1 MMIYIYVYDYI
12 CIWWYIYIYMCVY
25 MYMIVYIYD
34 YIYMIIYAYK
44 LTCTVSQD
52 RSNIFSFKFL
62 SRASHSTRLRVN
74 KARHLFSAPRSF
86 LMIFENTHWVCQIR
100 SKTAWLC
107 KKILDR
113 SWPPRSEL
121 FCPSCRKDPWSHF
134 TLFWLEKTGEA
145 RDWKI
150 ENMVPWFR
158 FGFGFGFRCFPFASV
173 FAGWVQ
179 GMEHK
184 WQINRGKWKQKEK
197 NENQKRKKWILE
209 MENKVTTKI

>member
-1 MMIYIYVYDYI
+1 MMINIYIYMYMIIYVYDYI
-12 CIWWYIYIYMCVY
+12 
-25 MYMIVYIYD
+25 YIYD
-34 YIYMIIYAYK
+34 YICIYINMYSITRQK
-44 LTCTVSQD
+44 QH
-52 RSNIFSFKFL
+52 FSFKFL
-62 SRASHSTRLRVN
+62 SRASHSTRLRFK

-150 ENMVPWFR
+150 ENMVPFFR
-158 FGFGFGFRCFPFASV
+158 FGFGFRCFPFASV